1 MANGDAAGDAVK
13 QRKPRGS
20 SVLAG
25 RVLWRQ
31 RQVLAKAPKRQV
43 KGVLKDGRSHE
54 SKGIG
59 RGQGVKGRDGKFKSK
74 DDTLESVAMPCT
86 TEAIKNPVMA
96 AFFMRDDSP
105 QAA

>member
-1 MANGDAAGDAVK
+1 MSATCLSGTAARAQDG
-13 QRKPRGS
+13 P
-20 SVLAG
+20 
-25 RVLWRQ
+25 
-31 RQVLAKAPKRQV
+31 
-43 KGVLKDGRSHE
+43 GVLKDGRSHE

-96 AFFMRDDSP
+96 AFFTRDDSP